1 MRTSTTT
8 KSKTTVYA
16 KRVDTPVSVKA
27 TNEHGN
33 MPAKCVPFED
43 FAKALK
49 KAVKEH
55 YEKI

>member
-8 KSKTTVYA
+8 KNKSTVYA
-16 KRVDTPVSVKA
+16 KRTAAPVSVKA

-33 MPAKCVPFED
+33 MPANCVPFED